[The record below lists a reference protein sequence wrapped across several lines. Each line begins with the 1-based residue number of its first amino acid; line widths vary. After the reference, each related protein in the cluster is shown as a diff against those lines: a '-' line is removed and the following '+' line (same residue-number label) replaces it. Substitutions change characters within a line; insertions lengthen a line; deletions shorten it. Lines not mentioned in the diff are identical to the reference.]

1 MNEDLPENVLQQ
13 TDPENEKFVVVSI
26 PSESVTVESLQ
37 LESQLESGIH
47 SSDTLSAEPQ
57 ESLAV
62 ADMQKKGDLSKE
74 GLNSSEILVPTQPVA
89 QEAHAVASSSSASGI
104 PLLQWTPQQTMY
116 TSAEAIQQDIQ
127 ILVNS
132 CWICYVVEKW
142 SLIGIVIYFWKHFH

>member
-1 MNEDLPENVLQQ
+1 MYVCCQMNEDLPENVLQQ

-47 SSDTLSAEPQ
+47 SSDTLSADPQ

-89 QEAHAVASSSSASGI
+89 QEAGAVASASSSASGI

-132 CWICYVVEKW
+132 C
-142 SLIGIVIYFWKHFH
+142 